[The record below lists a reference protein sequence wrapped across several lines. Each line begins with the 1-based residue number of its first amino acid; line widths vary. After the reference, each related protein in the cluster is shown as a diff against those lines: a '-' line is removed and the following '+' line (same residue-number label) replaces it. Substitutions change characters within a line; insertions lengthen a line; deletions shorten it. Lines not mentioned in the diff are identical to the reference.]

1 MEFTILKPWD
11 LQKKAKEEEDAKI
24 QAVRQAIIDFTNEI
38 LNKAEFNVFLEE
50 NKTTFLTEGE
60 KVLKTISF
68 DLNKSKIR
76 GIGITDVCRQIKN
89 LLNENEYCTEIN
101 STESTIR
108 LKVWINPQYFRDI
121 EDVEDK

>member
-24 QAVRQAIIDFTNEI
+24 QEARQAIIDFTNEI
-38 LNKAEFNVFLEE
+38 LTKAEFNVFLEE

-68 DLNKSKIR
+68 DLNESKIR
-76 GIGITDVCRQIKN
+76 GIGITDVCQQIKN

-108 LKVWINPQYFRDI
+108 LEVWINPQYFRDL
-121 EDVEDK
+121 ENVEDK

>member
-1 MEFTILKPWD
+1 MEFTILKPCD
-11 LQKKAKEEEDAKI
+11 LQKKAEEEEDAKI

-38 LNKAEFNVFLEE
+38 LTKAEFNVFLEE

-68 DLNKSKIR
+68 DLKESKIR
-76 GIGITDVCRQIKN
+76 GIGITDVCQQIKN

-101 STESTIR
+101 STESIIR
-108 LKVWINPQYFRDI
+108 LEVWIDPQYFRDL
-121 EDVEDK
+121 ENVEDK

>member
-1 MEFTILKPWD
+1 MT
-11 LQKKAKEEEDAKI
+11 
-24 QAVRQAIIDFTNEI
+24 
-38 LNKAEFNVFLEE
+38 KAEFNVFLEE

-68 DLNKSKIR
+68 DLNESKVR
-76 GIGITDVCRQIKN
+76 GIGITDVCKQIKN

-108 LKVWINPQYFRDI
+108 PEVWINPQYFRDL
-121 EDVEDK
+121 ENVEDK

>member
-1 MEFTILKPWD
+1 MGLT
-11 LQKKAKEEEDAKI
+11 KKAKEEEDAKI
-24 QAVRQAIIDFTNEI
+24 QEARQAIIDFTNEI
-38 LNKAEFNVFLEE
+38 LTKAEFNVFLEE

-68 DLNKSKIR
+68 DLNESKIR
-76 GIGITDVCRQIKN
+76 GIGITDVCQQIKN

-108 LKVWINPQYFRDI
+108 LEV
-121 EDVEDK
+121 